1 MGIANHV
8 IRRGKYYAWRR
19 LYCGRYLQIPL
30 STADPFEAK
39 RLASVATNAS
49 NFGWNLLDQGKAGL
63 STVRDGIATAIK
75 RERLAI
81 DIEAAGG
88 DPATIPGG
96 SAFFFFF
103 ATDETPDE
111 EPEKPKGRQEP
122 SGQADSIHHQ
132 RQMKRASSKQ
142 TVKRPAHAEP
152 SKGGFSTRIIDVVSR
167 LSATHARTGRAN
179 AKTLTQLRVISEL
192 FCEVTGVDDVRDVRQ
207 AHLAEFV
214 ATLDQLPPTYRRSIA
229 ERDKPISEIVAE
241 ASKAGVPVGL
251 SVATVNRN
259 LVHIGKVLKSAQAEG
274 IRIDTSIDP
283 SLLRRFS
290 KRSAKDEREAFTP
303 DDVTRIFSGPVWQG
317 CKSAKRRREPG
328 TLIVQDWLYWVP
340 LIAVY
345 SGARREEICGL
356 ETADISAVDGVPV
369 LHIRPNARRGLKNP
383 QSKRIIP
390 VHSHLIE
397 LGFLDFADKQREARH
412 TELFHDLQ
420 RKSSASQIG
429 DSMDYLWRH
438 IQSDRLGPQPKK
450 PFHSFRHYAVQGLR
464 AESDVEKHVRAE
476 LFGHLVGDIEDDR
489 YGGRAPITSLRVA
502 IEALPRV
509 M

>member
-122 SGQADSIHHQ
+122 SGQANSIHQQ

-167 LSATHARTGRAN
+167 LSATHAHTGRAN

-192 FCEVTGVDDVRDVRQ
+192 FCEVTGVDDVRTSGKP
-207 AHLAEFV
+207 
-214 ATLDQLPPTYRRSIA
+214 TLQSSSPPL
-229 ERDKPISEIVAE
+229 ISCHRLIAE
-241 ASKAGVPVGL
+241 ASQSVISPYPRLWRKLQKRAFPSVSPSRL
-251 SVATVNRN
+251 SSV
-259 LVHIGKVLKSAQAEG
+259 
-274 IRIDTSIDP
+274 TS
-283 SLLRRFS
+283 S
-290 KRSAKDEREAFTP
+290 
-303 DDVTRIFSGPVWQG
+303 
-317 CKSAKRRREPG
+317 
-328 TLIVQDWLYWVP
+328 
-340 LIAVY
+340 
-345 SGARREEICGL
+345 
-356 ETADISAVDGVPV
+356 ISA
-369 LHIRPNARRGLKNP
+369 RC
-383 QSKRIIP
+383 
-390 VHSHLIE
+390 
-397 LGFLDFADKQREARH
+397 
-412 TELFHDLQ
+412 
-420 RKSSASQIG
+420 
-429 DSMDYLWRH
+429 
-438 IQSDRLGPQPKK
+438 
-450 PFHSFRHYAVQGLR
+450 
-464 AESDVEKHVRAE
+464 
-476 LFGHLVGDIEDDR
+476 
-489 YGGRAPITSLRVA
+489 
-502 IEALPRV
+502 
-509 M
+509 